1 MQPEYIEIGEPRHGL
16 WPADKRRELDS
27 VYGREKRR
35 GTVVR
40 LGNEK
45 PHLTEKER
53 QRTAEHRNIFGGLR
67 RVEGWLLKQVS
78 LGMGTAWRPFYFRL
92 SELHGGSLEYDRQ
105 PLCHGGKLRW
115 PPIEIVRLHRLEDVG
130 ESALR
135 PHAFKIT
142 LVEPPEEILLQA
154 ASEDAM
160 LRWMRSLRA
169 STEPLRQQMSA
180 RMDVGVDARTIRQ
193 GRDSSKQQ

>member
-105 PLCHGGKLRW
+105 PLCHPLQMQPAPHRAGTDTTHTPTSRRAHTAAAAAGV
-115 PPIEIVRLHRLEDVG
+115 PLH
-130 ESALR
+130 
-135 PHAFKIT
+135 KT
-142 LVEPPEEILLQA
+142 LSRDA
-154 ASEDAM
+154 AA
-160 LRWMRSLRA
+160 A
-169 STEPLRQQMSA
+169 A
-180 RMDVGVDARTIRQ
+180 AI
-193 GRDSSKQQ
+193 